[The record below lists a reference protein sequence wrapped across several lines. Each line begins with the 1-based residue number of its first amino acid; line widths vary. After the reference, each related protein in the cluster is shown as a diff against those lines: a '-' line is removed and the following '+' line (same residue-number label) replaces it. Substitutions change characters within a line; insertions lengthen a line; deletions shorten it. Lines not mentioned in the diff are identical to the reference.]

1 MCVEGIGS
9 PLKNVE
15 NVEPMEESTR
25 IRIGGIKFSEELAHV
40 TVAYPSQEE
49 GSFGELLQLL
59 SGRHINIPFICHS
72 RKETHTE
79 SSFCVSRDD
88 LGRVQE
94 ALHFASHTNGNV
106 RIVPSVGTLTLFPH
120 RNSFQ
125 LLGLV
130 LRTFAENG
138 YPIHSLS
145 TSISAIVLNTD
156 FRHLD
161 DIADKLAEVVILPE
175 NHAPFR
181 QEFRLTQL
189 Y

>member
-40 TVAYPSQEE
+40 TVVSPSREE
-49 GSFGELLQLL
+49 ASFDDLLQLL
-59 SGRHINIPFICHS
+59 SSRHINLPFLCHS
-72 RKETHTE
+72 HKESHTK
-79 SSFCVSRDD
+79 SSFCISRDD

-94 ALHFASHTNGNV
+94 ALHFASYNHGNV
-106 RIVPSVGTLTLFPH
+106 RIIPSVGTLTLFPH
-120 RNSFQ
+120 RNSFR

-130 LRTFAENG
+130 LMTFAEND

-145 TSISAIVLNTD
+145 TSISAIALNTD

-161 DIADKLAEVVILPE
+161 NIADKLAEVVILPE

-189 Y
+189 F